1 MTDLENGEKLLHDE
15 LAQFIEKNKLSAPE
29 KLERDRLVLRTLQ
42 YMLSSQASNKTVVDR
57 LKKKSIGI
65 WIDEHQQATWGLIV
79 LFIIVQKSLSPIL
92 IAFGVPKEIALL
104 IGS

>member
-15 LAQFIEKNKLSAPE
+15 LTQFLENKKLSQRDKLVMRSLQYILSAQAENKVTIEK
-29 KLERDRLVLRTLQ
+29 
-42 YMLSSQASNKTVVDR
+42 
-57 LKKKSIGI
+57 LKRKSILI
-65 WIDEHQQATWGLIV
+65 WVEQHQQATLGLV
-79 LFIIVQKSLSPIL
+79 VAFIILQKSLAPIL

>member
-15 LAQFIEKNKLSAPE
+15 LTQFLENKKLSQRD
-29 KLERDRLVLRTLQ
+29 KLVMRSLQ
-42 YMLSSQASNKTVVDR
+42 YMLSSQAENKLIIGR

-65 WIDEHQQATWGLIV
+65 WIDEHQQATLGLV
-79 LFIIVQKSLSPIL
+79 VAFIILQKSLAPIL

>member
-15 LAQFIEKNKLSAPE
+15 LTQFFENKKLSQRD
-29 KLERDRLVLRTLQ
+29 KLVMRSLQ
-42 YMLSSQASNKTVVDR
+42 YMLSSQAENKLIIGR

-79 LFIIVQKSLSPIL
+79 AFIILQKSLAPIL

>member
-15 LAQFIEKNKLSAPE
+15 LTQFLENKKLSQRD
-29 KLERDRLVLRTLQ
+29 KLVMRSLQ
-42 YMLSSQASNKTVVDR
+42 YMLSSQAENKLIIGR

-65 WIDEHQQATWGLIV
+65 WIDDHQQATWGLIV
-79 LFIIVQKSLSPIL
+79 AFIILQKSLAPIL

>member
-1 MTDLENGEKLLHDE
+1 MSDLENGEKLLYDE
-15 LAQFIEKNKLSAPE
+15 LTQFLENPKLSQRD
-29 KLERDRLVLRTLQ
+29 KLVMRSLQ
-42 YMLSSQASNKTVVDR
+42 YMLSSQAENKLIIER
-57 LKKKSIGI
+57 QKKKSIGI

-79 LFIIVQKSLSPIL
+79 AFIILQKSLAPIL